1 MASGASFSSTNDLIT
16 IQNSQDPQHP
26 LRTINLS
33 NITKLSSINYLTW
46 SLQIRSLLES
56 YDLHHFIDD
65 THSPPPPTVTVTG
78 VASPNLA
85 YTTWKRQDCL
95 IFSVFLGAIS
105 VSLQSLISC
114 TTTSLDAWQTL
125 ANTYIKQSRGL
136 SDEYKFVI
144 DAINARD
151 TSISFVEL
159 HEKLLN
165 KEAYLQTAQPSP
177 LSLPTTINPTTFW
190 NHPNWRPPATT
201 PQQPGPTTT
210 FSSHD
215 QRQPKPYLGCCQ
227 ACGIQG
233 HTVK

>member
-1 MASGASFSSTNDLIT
+1 MASGASFSSTNDPIT

-95 IFSVFLGAIS
+95 IFSVLE
-105 VSLQSLISC
+105 
-114 TTTSLDAWQTL
+114 
-125 ANTYIKQSRGL
+125 GL

-215 QRQPKPYLGCCQ
+215 QRQPKPYLGRCQ
-227 ACGIQG
+227 ACDIQG